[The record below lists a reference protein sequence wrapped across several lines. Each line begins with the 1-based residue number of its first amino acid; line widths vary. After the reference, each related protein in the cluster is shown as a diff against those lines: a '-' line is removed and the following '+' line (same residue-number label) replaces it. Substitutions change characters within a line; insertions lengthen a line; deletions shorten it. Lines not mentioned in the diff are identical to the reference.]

1 MPGTVHNSRLAT
13 VHAVCRELVLHRAAV
28 RAFGRI
34 ETHLHHHA
42 STSAVVLRPRL
53 RPFFASDAGT
63 RADRGLRVLDG
74 PFGRLILR
82 LVVLAARKSVMT
94 DANFSSL

>member
-1 MPGTVHNSRLAT
+1 M
-13 VHAVCRELVLHRAAV
+13 HAVCRELVLHRAAV

-42 STSAVVLRPRL
+42 STSAVALRPRF

-63 RADRGLRVLDG
+63 RAGLGLRVLG
-74 PFGRLILR
+74 EQFGRLILR
-82 LVVLAARKSVMT
+82 LVVRAARKSVMT
-94 DANFSSL
+94 DANLRLL